1 MFRALLKRKRRPPM
15 REGADV
21 LVRPLVTEKTTE
33 QIEMENVYTFI
44 VNKDANKH
52 EIARAVEKTW
62 EVTVKDVRTMRY
74 AGKAKRS
81 ILGRIHKNWA
91 LGRRASFKKA
101 VVKLAE
107 GDTIEFYEVG

>member
-1 MFRALLKRKRRPPM
+1 M
-15 REGADV
+15 RDGVDI
-21 LVRPLVTEKTTE
+21 LVRPVVTEKTTE
-33 QIEMENVYTFI
+33 QIENENVYTFI

-62 EVTVKDVRTMRY
+62 EVTVLDVRTMRY

-91 LGRRASFKKA
+91 LGRRPSFKKA
-101 VVKLAE
+101 VVQLAE
-107 GDTIEFYEVG
+107 GDHIEFYEVG